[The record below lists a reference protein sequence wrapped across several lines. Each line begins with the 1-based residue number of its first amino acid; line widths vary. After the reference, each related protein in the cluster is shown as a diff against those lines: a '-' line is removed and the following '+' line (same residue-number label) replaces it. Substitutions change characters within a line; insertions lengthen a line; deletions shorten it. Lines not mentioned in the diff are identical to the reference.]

1 MNMTVSLTDEL
12 ASFVETKVSAGG
24 YRSSSEVIREALRR
38 MERAEAHEAEDV
50 RFLRKAWQA
59 GIDSG
64 DAGDM
69 DFKTLKLDARAR
81 LAASKA

>member
-1 MNMTVSLTDEL
+1 
-12 ASFVETKVSAGG
+12 
-24 YRSSSEVIREALRR
+24 
-38 MERAEAHEAEDV
+38 MERAEAHEVEDV

-69 DFKTLKLDARAR
+69 DFKTLKQDARAR
-81 LAASKA
+81 LAASTA